1 MRSRWESTSR
11 LQPQKRQAPTRA
23 LFPTRVPPSSLSPG
37 SRLRGEGQGARAAED
52 QQGRGSLPWERLQRQ
67 VPGPRQEGPPPAP
80 PGQEAQRADQP
91 EKEQKERQGEMKVLV
106 TSLRQPRSFLGL
118 TAQATNTKDALKGGA
133 EPQRERGA
141 HSGCRQLGASVPW
154 TAE

>member
-1 MRSRWESTSR
+1 MGEHV
-11 LQPQKRQAPTRA
+11 QAPAIETPDSHTCPVSHPC
-23 LFPTRVPPSSLSPG
+23 LSSLSPG
-37 SRLRGEGQGARAAED
+37 SWLWGEGQGARTAED

-67 VPGPRQEGPPPAP
+67 VPGPHQESPPPAP

-141 HSGCRQLGASVPW
+141 RSGWQ
-154 TAE
+154 TAWSQHAVDC